1 MKQIKVKLN
10 IDDTYLRRP
19 EYFLYNKSMS
29 RTERYLIHD
38 NDTFR
43 MLANLSFYRETS
55 VAIVIEVNTF
65 WHVTVA
71 KILSN
76 IHRHSFGYGSQTY
89 VDKFCPSRQAY
100 AKAHITFLW
109 PQLTIVVTLEK
120 YVGVAACKIRTFSK
134 NVKVCKCAD
143 FSFQVSI
150 YDNKTAWV
158 MILQYGYS
166 LEN

>member
-1 MKQIKVKLN
+1 MKQIKVKSN
-10 IDDTYLRRP
+10 IYDIYPWQP
-19 EYFLYNKSMS
+19 EYFSYNKSMN

-38 NDTFR
+38 NDSFK
-43 MLANLSFYRETS
+43 MLANLSFYSKTS

-89 VDKFCPSRQAY
+89 VDKFSPSRQAY

-109 PQLTIVVTLEK
+109 PQLTISSNIR
-120 YVGVAACKIRTFSK
+120 KICWSGR
-134 NVKVCKCAD
+134 
-143 FSFQVSI
+143 
-150 YDNKTAWV
+150 
-158 MILQYGYS
+158 LQNS
-166 LEN
+166 NF